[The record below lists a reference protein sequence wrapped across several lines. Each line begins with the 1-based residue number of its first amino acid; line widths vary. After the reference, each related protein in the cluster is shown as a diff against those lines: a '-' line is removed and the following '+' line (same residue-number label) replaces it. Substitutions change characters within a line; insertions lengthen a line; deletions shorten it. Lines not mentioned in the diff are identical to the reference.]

1 MFNKKLLSSIDLGKY
16 KKKNP
21 YKKDIILDPMGQ
33 WKHPGKNTRIPLKD
47 SETGS
52 ITMKGVNYP
61 VLGIANT
68 GQKQMMQPG
77 QEYNFPGADYVDEY
91 PQMKKGGA
99 KKKYTSDIINSTN
112 YLFAEHPLFKKK
124 KQSKKRIYDPKAKYY
139 QFGGLTRLT
148 NLAGKTLKLPPAILN
163 ESNILPIISNL
174 KPASSISKDLK
185 IGPGVKGLLA
195 DPRYRSGIEN
205 GFPLIEYDFP
215 SASIRQLGDY
225 KYQPYSEGWWA
236 EHDMKTALE
245 QPQWV
250 PGKED
255 FFTDQEIVDLVKQQ
269 KDYDGLLAAF
279 NKMNPESDYDRISR
293 MMLGDTS
300 RDELFANLFPNA
312 SIPNFRSKFLTPK
325 QNSILNN
332 FGLQNITFQ
341 DKGKLNK
348 PNLINQIAG
357 RDGYVT
363 YLTDTSAYDTGLN
376 HFYNAYKDYHKP
388 LSFSETK
395 EFLIDHGF
403 EKSLLD
409 EINDPEFP
417 PHMEQLDSWKMQI
430 LKDLENEAI
439 KKFKK
444 NIFESNNKFSK
455 ESKLTGLDAY
465 NKMLNQSGSR
475 NKYGGQ
481 LSKAKYGH
489 SIGNL
494 IRKQNGGQLPRAQF
508 GLTGMGKYPALTAT
522 PFDYRTSYGQSSDY
536 NRNPNYSLT
545 YTAPKLFK
553 KADLAGNPLSI
564 TLGRPYNT
572 DAESLTNRT
581 LNFIPQ
587 EGLFSSYYDPATQ
600 GGSNPQYQQYLQD
613 VSDTTGTPVSELN
626 QTIINQYNAAKNLAG
641 AKPLYKKGIPLTAN
655 VGYDIIGNA
664 FGDSSSGPFTGALS
678 LNAGYAP
685 EPGLYGTADASIM
698 GVFGRRKNNA
708 SIKPQ
713 RYFDK
718 GLTRQ
723 GDMAFIPKL
732 NILNFALRQRPEYNE
747 SQTQQILDAYA
758 KDIEQGT
765 TTAKDFITNKTDE
778 KRFDMSF
785 LSPEATFQIKP
796 FKNFPGVA
804 SITGGLRLDYGGKE
818 TSGDNIPI
826 TPKPY
831 GNVRYTVP
839 IEGAIDKLKD
849 LNLPAVK
856 RKKTYNDYA
865 NDQEYDEEYTGD
877 TPQEDTPTENNIEVN
892 PPELQVNPNGTVIG
906 RGDCPEGYER
916 PCPKCRCQ
924 KIKMPQMYTDKRGT
938 HLFGN
943 EPFQFEDGGVI
954 ELELDD
960 DQIEEYRKGG
970 YIVED
975 ISVPSLTRMQPGG
988 LIETAAQLLKQATP
1002 GNKVRSLIYSGIN
1015 PAGYGLKTKLLN
1027 FPKEL
1032 SLTKAA
1038 NETRPF
1044 RVGMSLQNPESLSK
1058 FLLKNNMANSD
1069 WDALSDLE
1077 KMQMMSKPK
1086 VDRIVDTGKRRL
1098 DAFAVGLKQ
1107 PQEYGTLEQV
1117 GDNTFRMKDISYDP
1131 EYFSELYT
1139 DILAKNMLDKSGVYL
1154 GEDPLVTIA
1163 KQHYDRSMHPHL
1175 RGLLGIADQT
1185 QLGKDAIAKMSKM
1198 TRSQIDKLLRYP
1210 NRDFAPWKQ
1219 SRIVELSK
1227 INQDPNFKYS
1237 IYDNDEFGVMGGFRW
1252 DLADTPEGMLWQG
1265 NDTWDLNPWQ
1275 NRGETRVDT
1284 DPFVKKLLAQH
1295 YRKPLQHL
1303 EALSLVGG
1311 KPFDIQNN
1319 FLIDPG
1325 TFKTI
1330 KQYQNGGEY
1339 GLGDEVD
1346 EATMKQLKELGY
1358 TFEKI

>member
-139 QFGGLTRLT
+139 QDGGATEYNQLPEKYKYALQNFIYPNVSTEPNDYEENENGELVPVIRPGYNSTNNTITYDPNNPVENINNDWWREHELFHQLQ
-148 NLAGKTLKLPPAILN
+148 NLAGGKNTSDAGILLQRPNPYVASNDSMGTYYNRRDADVERTIDSMIAQNPDLQFIPRNKLA
-163 ESNILPIISNL
+163 EG
-174 KPASSISKDLK
+174 A
-185 IGPGVKGLLA
+185 GPGFIGAEDLQYS
-195 DPRYRSGIEN
+195 DPSTLEGEARQYEQYIEAGN
-205 GFPLIEYDFP
+205 P
-215 SASIRQLGDY
+215 SI
-225 KYQPYSEGWWA
+225 
-236 EHDMKTALE
+236 
-245 QPQWV
+245 
-250 PGKED
+250 
-255 FFTDQEIVDLVKQQ
+255 F
-269 KDYDGLLAAF
+269 
-279 NKMNPESDYDRISR
+279 
-293 MMLGDTS
+293 
-300 RDELFANLFPNA
+300 
-312 SIPNFRSKFLTPK
+312 PK
-325 QNSILNN
+325 QK
-332 FGLQNITFQ
+332 T
-341 DKGKLNK
+341 
-348 PNLINQIAG
+348 
-357 RDGYVT
+357 
-363 YLTDTSAYDTGLN
+363 
-376 HFYNAYKDYHKP
+376 
-388 LSFSETK
+388 
-395 EFLIDHGF
+395 
-403 EKSLLD
+403 
-409 EINDPEFP
+409 
-417 PHMEQLDSWKMQI
+417 
-430 LKDLENEAI
+430 
-439 KKFKK
+439 
-444 NIFESNNKFSK
+444 
-455 ESKLTGLDAY
+455 
-465 NKMLNQSGSR
+465 
-475 NKYGGQ
+475 GGQ

-494 IRKQNGGQLPRAQF
+494 IRKQNGGQLLRAQF
-508 GLTGMGKYPALTAT
+508 GLTGTGEDRSLSFT
-522 PFDYRTSYGQSSDY
+522 PFDFRSSYGQSSDY

-545 YTAPKLFK
+545 YTTPKLFK

-877 TPQEDTPTENNIEVN
+877 TPEEDTPTENNIEVN
-892 PPELQVNPNGTVIG
+892 PPKLQVNPNGTVIG

-943 EPFQFEDGGVI
+943 ESFQFEDGGVI

-1058 FLLKNNMANSD
+1058 FLLRNNMANSD

-1086 VDRIVDTGKRRL
+1086 VDKIVDTGKRRL

-1198 TRSQIDKLLRYP
+1198 TRSQIDKLLGYP